1 MVKISRNFI
10 AGKMNKSVDERL
22 LPNGQ
27 YVDAMNVRLGST
39 EESEIGSVE
48 NAKGNEVL
56 TQIKFGS
63 TALSNQAKCIGA
75 YEDGANETI
84 YWFVHD
90 PAFAASPNTNKL
102 DMIVSYNTTTGILK
116 NHVISVRKDGQ
127 YVNTT
132 LNFSEDYLITGVEK
146 VEDLLFF
153 TDNLNPPRQINVRR
167 NYPNPAAG
175 KDSFSEESIL
185 VVKKPPF
192 NSPGIQP
199 ISTLSQD
206 NFLEDR
212 FICFAYR
219 YKYADGE
226 YSATSQFSKPSFT
239 PSTFR
244 YNLATGLN
252 DGMINT
258 TNECVVTYNSG
269 GPLVKSIDLLFKD
282 MESSVIKVIEEINK
296 SDLGLADNTDY
307 TFTFNNSKIFTVL
320 PDSEILRLYDNVP
333 RTAQAQTLMGNRLMY
348 GNYIEGY
355 DLKDSN
361 NVPTKFEYTTTLKEE
376 EIDFTDLNDS
386 VQRSTGTYTIGS
398 SSQSIN
404 DSIISIDLAGL
415 TLKAGAA
422 IGITLI
428 FEHAAENNSPG
439 AETTQETT
447 ISFSYN
453 LPQNFSSVYE
463 LASSAD
469 FQARI
474 GTSASIQT
482 VALSCDGTTLTD
494 VFNCSIPNNLNNFI
508 KYKSGITDVDQP
520 IAITT
525 TPASTSIGLQIPAMQ
540 FVDDVTTPTA
550 FFEEYYEITG
560 FDIEFQE
567 IGDTASLHS
576 NRGYEVGII
585 YMDEYKRSSTA
596 LVSPNNTVHVPCS
609 SSTTKNSIRVT
620 IPPQQVAPYWAKS
633 YKFAIKPDKKDYD
646 TIFSNIFFTDP
657 QTGYAYF
664 LLDGQ
669 NSTKI
674 EEGDELIVK
683 RDTQGS
689 RGNCT
694 WATVLEKEARL
705 ADFIPDLD
713 DNVYV
718 PAGTY
723 MKLLPNNFNTTL
735 EDNAYISYGDL
746 TSKGE
751 NCRTIN
757 YPVTLTSTGTVNYDL
772 PAGSRIR
779 IRIENKRDGKN
790 GVSYKYWFV
799 DSEFTVP
806 KDYNNFKEW
815 FDDNNI
821 DVALE
826 SQAVTD
832 GVDGPNYSETD
843 TSRPCSCCNIYT
855 NFNTAGTRFVVK
867 SSEGHGRSSRKN
879 TRISVLIE
887 VVRAV
892 SEIVF
897 ESNPQDA
904 EPDLWYESSTCYEV
918 DSNGHHQGN
927 IQDQTASASG
937 IVDTD
942 FFNCYSFGN
951 GVESY
956 KIEDS
961 LKGKQ
966 LALGNRATTTEAKLY
981 GEERRLSDITYSGVY
996 NAESNVNKLN
1006 EFNLGLANFKPL
1018 EQSFGPLRKM
1028 VARETDILSLQEDK
1042 ISYVL
1047 AGKNLLSD
1055 ASGGSA
1061 LTSIPE
1067 VLGTQVARIENFGIS
1082 NNPESFAQWGS
1093 NKFFTDAKRGA
1104 VIQLKGSSAQ
1114 NEQLTVISE
1123 FGMRSWFRDLFI
1135 RDFNTQKLGGYDPY
1149 MNEYVLSSNNSQLP
1163 ADVVCEECGITDLI
1177 PVKDSVVFEKCYNL
1191 GEFVGDARV
1200 SWQAT
1205 WTGSTTGITPQYTIS
1220 FTYGG
1225 TTTPLTKYSESGQIK
1240 FIDKDLILDEELQ
1253 VSVTSNIDLDLTITV
1268 GCPDPDEINIVLVQ
1282 VSNDG
1287 DVDEQITNQ
1296 YRWTNAEGFISP
1308 LHSETV
1314 VFGSGNFP
1322 VVSLFTTIAGLQGGG
1337 IVPTDGATVTMLS
1350 NKLSNDT
1357 FNFNINSDN
1366 FRYLRSDTVYGN
1378 NTSDI
1383 QALLAASSEANP
1395 IIAPG
1400 VGETAYSAD
1409 FPMPNTGSN
1418 LYLIWDYTD
1427 STQVDLCAGAE
1438 PYDACCDC

>member
-22 LPNGQ
+22 VPNGQ

-48 NAKGNEVL
+48 NAKGNEAL
-56 TQIKFGS
+56 IELSYDGNS
-63 TALSNQAKCIGA
+63 LSNQAKCIGA
-75 YEDGANETI
+75 YEDGANETL

-90 PAFAASPNTNKL
+90 SGFTSSSSGKL
-102 DMIVSYNTTTGILK
+102 DLIVSYNANTKISRY
-116 NHVISVRKDGQ
+116 HVISVNDGGYQ
-127 YVNTT
+127 NTT
-132 LNFSEDYLITGVEK
+132 LNFNKDYLITGVEK

-153 TDNLNPPRQINVRR
+153 TDNLNAPRQINVKR
-167 NYPNPAAG
+167 NYPNPVNVIDG
-175 KDSFSEESIL
+175 FSQESIS

-192 NSPGIQP
+192 NSPAIQP

-219 YKYADGE
+219 YKYSDGE

-386 VQRSTGTYTIGS
+386 VQRSTGSYTIGS
-398 SSQSIN
+398 SSRAVD

-439 AETTQETT
+439 TETTQETT

-474 GTSASIQT
+474 GTSANIQT

-540 FVDDVTTPTA
+540 FVDDVTTPTT

-609 SSTTKNSIRVT
+609 SSTNKNSIRVT
-620 IPPQQVAPYWAKS
+620 IPPQQIAPYWAKS

-683 RDTQGS
+683 RDTQGA

-705 ADFIPDLD
+705 ADFIPELD
-713 DNVYV
+713 NEVYV

-757 YPVTLTSTGTVNYDL
+757 YPVTLTSTGTTNYDL

-799 DSEFTVP
+799 DSEFTAP

-832 GVDGPNYSETD
+832 GVSGPNYSETA
-843 TSRPCSCCNIYT
+843 TSRPCNCCNIYT

-942 FFNCYSFGN
+942 FFNCYAFGN

-956 KIEDS
+956 KIQDS

-1149 MNEYVLSSNNSQLP
+1149 MNEYVLSSNDAQLP
-1163 ADVVCEECGITDLI
+1163 ADIVCEECGITDTIQVEKL
-1177 PVKDSVVFEKCYNL
+1177 VQFEKCYSL
-1191 GEFVGDARV
+1191 GEFVG
-1200 SWQAT
+1200 
-1205 WTGSTTGITPQYTIS
+1205 
-1220 FTYGG
+1220 
-1225 TTTPLTKYSESGQIK
+1225 TTPFSYTVDFGNNAPSLGVRVQVYYNGVEKYNQFHAANGT
-1240 FIDKDLILDEELQ
+1240 FTGDFAKDLILTDEASIKINSSTTPQ
-1253 VSVTSNIDLDLTITV
+1253 VQFTMN
-1268 GCPDPDEINIVLVQ
+1268 CPEPDEINIVLVQ

-1296 YRWTNAEGFISP
+1296 YRWENSEGFISP

-1314 VFGSGNFP
+1314 VFGSGDFP
-1322 VVSLFTTIAGLQGGG
+1322 VVSLFKTITGPQGGG
-1337 IVPTDGATVTMLS
+1337 VIPTDGADVTMLS
-1350 NKLSNDT
+1350 NKLGNDT

-1366 FRYLRSDTVYGN
+1366 FRYLRSNTVYGN

-1383 QALLAASSEANP
+1383 QALLAASSEAIP
-1395 IIAPG
+1395 INAPG
-1400 VGETAYSAD
+1400 VGETAYSAN
-1409 FPMPNTGSN
+1409 FTMPSTTGSN

-1427 STQVDLCAGAE
+1427 STQAELCSGSSAF
-1438 PYDACCDC
+1438 DACCNC